1 MNKHDKTS
9 EKQNDLLPPN
19 TSWPDVLEE
28 KLTPSED
35 TTGKW
40 VASTT
45 SFERKGLRF
54 GMESSPASVDVKGSM
69 RAEERER
76 ERQKSKR
83 QKKVKSRGRC
93 GIQSQTTTRG
103 KHAEQIKSRSRCW
116 LERDGRGDS
125 LPAHAV
131 AAGSPVVPDCM
142 EGWKVGCR
150 SKRSLSIFTALW
162 TEEKSLVNKSIIQ
175 PRKLLDYSV
184 YPGLFWRIT
193 IWT

>member
-76 ERQKSKR
+76 ETEKQKTEESEEQRKMWDSESDNNKR
-83 QKKVKSRGRC
+83 KACR
-93 GIQSQTTTRG
+93 T
-103 KHAEQIKSRSRCW
+103 KSRSRCW

-125 LPAHAV
+125 SPAHAV

-184 YPGLFWRIT
+184 YPGLFWQIT
-193 IWT
+193 IWS

>member
-76 ERQKSKR
+76 ERDRKAKDRRKWRAEEDVGFRVR
-83 QKKVKSRGRC
+83 Q
-93 GIQSQTTTRG
+93 QQ
-103 KHAEQIKSRSRCW
+103 
-116 LERDGRGDS
+116 
-125 LPAHAV
+125 
-131 AAGSPVVPDCM
+131 
-142 EGWKVGCR
+142 
-150 SKRSLSIFTALW
+150 
-162 TEEKSLVNKSIIQ
+162 EESMQNK
-175 PRKLLDYSV
+175 
-184 YPGLFWRIT
+184 
-193 IWT
+193 

>member
-76 ERQKSKR
+76 ETEKQKTEESEEQRKMWDSESDNNKR
-83 QKKVKSRGRC
+83 KACRTNKVQKQMLVGTWWERWQFTCPCCRCWKPCGAWLHGGLESRLQVKKVALHLHCTVDRRKKP
-93 GIQSQTTTRG
+93 G
-103 KHAEQIKSRSRCW
+103 KQIHNTAPETAW
-116 LERDGRGDS
+116 L
-125 LPAHAV
+125 
-131 AAGSPVVPDCM
+131 
-142 EGWKVGCR
+142 
-150 SKRSLSIFTALW
+150 
-162 TEEKSLVNKSIIQ
+162 
-175 PRKLLDYSV
+175 
-184 YPGLFWRIT
+184 
-193 IWT
+193 